1 MLSGLLVLLALH
13 GSESWTPQS
22 AVSFRRT
29 TTMTPPIRNAP
40 LCFHHQSTTIG
51 CHPTH
56 FKSHTSSTTLYM
68 YSLPPSGGGGNKN
81 ELVSVLQSVAG
92 LVLFVG
98 FFLSPLGGF
107 VLSIFNSFLLL
118 ALLIPVAGVVGFQV
132 WQYLNTMKGPC
143 PNCGAEVQVL
153 KSQPNVPD
161 APTICFSCG
170 AIVQANYDNTG
181 IDNVTGRKSVSDGDN
196 DSPFNS
202 LFDLFGGAPTSL
214 DGLSQRTTS
223 SSSTTTI
230 VDNVIVEERTGKR
243 KEPPKNPRRDRG
255 VIDVDVVED
264 DKPFQ

>member
-1 MLSGLLVLLALH
+1 
-13 GSESWTPQS
+13 
-22 AVSFRRT
+22 
-29 TTMTPPIRNAP
+29 
-40 LCFHHQSTTIG
+40 
-51 CHPTH
+51 
-56 FKSHTSSTTLYM
+56 M

-98 FFLSPLGGF
+98 FFLSPVGGF

-132 WQYLNTMKGPC
+132 WQYFNTMKGAC

-153 KSQPNVPD
+153 KSQPDVPD
-161 APTICFSCG
+161 TPTICFSCG
-170 AIVQANYDNTG
+170 AIIQANYDNTG
-181 IDNVTGRKSVSDGDN
+181 IDNVTGRNSISDN
-196 DSPFNS
+196 ESPFNS
-202 LFDLFGGAPTSL
+202 LFDLFGGAPTSS

-223 SSSTTTI
+223 SSSTTI
-230 VDNVIVEERTGKR
+230 VDNVIVEQRTGNR
-243 KEPPKNPRRDRG
+243 KEPPKNARRDRG